1 MKAASDYVAPASYED
16 LHRDYF
22 PTVVRLVAKA
32 GVWAQNVDDVA
43 MGLMVKFLEI
53 DILGQYRPQHT
64 YSDGTV
70 RSVKF
75 TTFLTH
81 LVLLYTRHPRHRL
94 NVHYQREINVVTDQF
109 YQGEFDPQEE
119 QGPSP
124 DEVLDRLEY
133 VDMLYF
139 VSTALG
145 RLQASR
151 RSDLKM
157 DTLFLCVADQI
168 EQTGKINVQQLALR
182 FSVSATSIRAWLKR
196 LEEEVHAL
204 GLHLEKA

>member
-1 MKAASDYVAPASYED
+1 MSAASDYVAPSSYED
-16 LHRDYF
+16 LHREYF

-43 MGLMVKFLEI
+43 MGLMVKFLEL
-53 DILGQYRPQHT
+53 DILDQYRPEHT
-64 YSDGTV
+64 YADGAV
-70 RSVKF
+70 RPVKF
-75 TTFLTH
+75 STYLTH
-81 LVLLYTRHPRHRL
+81 MVLLYTRHPRHRL
-94 NVHYQREINVVTDQF
+94 NVHYGRTVAFANDVLLNLDQ
-109 YQGEFDPQEE
+109 EEE

-139 VSTALG
+139 VSAALG

-168 EQTGKINVQQLALR
+168 EQTGKINVQQLAKQ